1 MKEKALYIL
10 SFLLFLCWTGQ
21 CQEVLAPLSA
31 AERPQAAKSIDTVI
45 LELPFF
51 DDFADYEGL
60 PDTKRW
66 LTNQAFV
73 NKDFAPQPP
82 TIGMATLDA
91 LNANGDLYP
100 QASTNLFAADT
111 LASQI
116 IRLDS
121 MTGTYQRRLQP
132 SDSIY
137 LSFFY
142 LPGGWYGN
150 MWELVGEA
158 PSAQD
163 SLFLEFYDSG
173 EDKWN
178 VVWATGGRNAD
189 TAATTSHWPWKFV
202 NIKIQD
208 ERYYT
213 KRFQFRFRNYA
224 SLDPNPKSGIAGN
237 CDHWNIDY
245 VYINTNRTKGDSLFR
260 DIAFVEKAPSM
271 LKKYQAMPARQYRSS
286 DMATSL
292 NITIVNRYNQTLAST
307 YSYKVYDSDG
317 QQVATYDGGYENI
330 VPFFPN
336 GRYQEMAVHST
347 PPVNFHFQESTEQT
361 SYTIVHTVKEGV
373 GGDNHSGNDTM
384 TFTQVFGDYY
394 AYDDGVP
401 ENGYG
406 LTAPGNKEWL
416 ACRYDL
422 NTVDTLTAIDLFFNR
437 TRNNENEDIQ
447 FRLCIWSCENGLP
460 ATLLYKDSEKR
471 HPEFDGMN
479 RYHRYRL
486 ESATVVDGSIFI
498 GFEQLSNDF
507 INLGFDRSVDARQY
521 TFYRTGNEWM
531 QSILRGAIMMRPA
544 FGESAL
550 VNIAKAPKEIGLKI
564 YPNPASN
571 HLNISIDTEE
581 TGTLVMSLY
590 DMQGRQI
597 LNTPFK
603 PTIALDGLANGIYLL
618 KVTEPASG
626 RQTLKKLIISK

>member
-1 MKEKALYIL
+1 MVCY
-10 SFLLFLCWTGQ
+10 WPGH
-21 CQEVLAPLSA
+21 CQEMLAPLSSVD
-31 AERPQAAKSIDTVI
+31 RPLATKSNDTMV

-66 LTNQAFV
+66 LGNQAFV

-100 QASTNLFAADT
+100 HASTNLFAADT

-116 IRLDS
+116 VRLDS
-121 MTGTYQRRLQP
+121 LTGSNQRRLQP
-132 SDSIY
+132 SDSLY

-158 PSAQD
+158 PSTQD

-178 VVWATGGRNAD
+178 VVWAVGGRNAD
-189 TAATTSHWPWKFV
+189 TAGTTSHWPWKFV
-202 NIKIQD
+202 NVKID
-208 ERYYT
+208 DIRYFT

-271 LKKYQAMPARQYRSS
+271 LKRYQVMPARQYRSS
-286 DMATSL
+286 EMANSL
-292 NITIVNRYNQTLAST
+292 QVTIVNRYNQTLAST

-317 QQVATYDGGYENI
+317 QQTAAYDGGYENV

-336 GRYQEMAVHST
+336 GRYQEMAVHSN
-347 PPVNFHFQESTEQT
+347 PPVGFQFPESTTPT

-373 GGDNHSGNDTM
+373 SGDNHSGNDTM
-384 TFTQVFGDYY
+384 TFRQVFGDYY

-416 ACRYDL
+416 AYRFDL
-422 NTVDTLTAIDLFFNR
+422 NTQDTLTAIDMFFNR
-437 TRNNENEDIQ
+437 TRNNENEGVQ
-447 FRLCIWSCENGLP
+447 FKLCIWRCENGHP
-460 ATLLYKDSEKR
+460 GTVLYKDSEKR
-471 HPEFDGMN
+471 HPEFDGLN
-479 RYHRYRL
+479 RYHRYTL
-486 ESATVVDGSIFI
+486 ESAVIVDDSIFI

-507 INLGFDRSVDARQY
+507 INLGFDRNVDARQY
-521 TFYRTGNEWM
+521 TYYRTGNEWM

-550 VNIAKAPKEIGLKI
+550 VNIAETQKEIGVKV
-564 YPNPASN
+564 YPNPASD
-571 HLNISIDTEE
+571 HVNISIDTDQPDRLRL
-581 TGTLVMSLY
+581 TLY
-590 DMQGRQI
+590 DMQGRKVWNGCFTST
-597 LNTPFK
+597 LT
-603 PTIALDGLANGIYLL
+603 LDGLANGIYLL
-618 KVTEPASG
+618 KVIAPESG
-626 RQTLKKLIISK
+626 QQTLKKLIISR